1 MGMWVVGSWN
11 LGLASLFLRKPLYP
25 KAPAV
30 LSLRSGASWVYS
42 HHHQVFQQG
51 LEDLGD
57 PWDPTNREFKTR
69 LEEKHNAR
77 QLLWKLVTLRRGRE
91 TKRPSQNC
99 QVDHGG
105 RRGPLRLSTPEGE
118 VLRRSSC
125 HIGSLEEWPM
135 GREGHLNFLWCS
147 QCGKEL
153 AQSG

>member
-91 TKRPSQNC
+91 TKLSSRSWWEEGTSQV
-99 QVDHGG
+99 VDP
-105 RRGPLRLSTPEGE
+105 RRGSVE
-118 VLRRSSC
+118 
-125 HIGSLEEWPM
+125 
-135 GREGHLNFLWCS
+135 
-147 QCGKEL
+147 KEL
-153 AQSG
+153 LPYWFAGRVAHG